1 MWQDPIVS
9 ETRALRDE
17 YARQFNYDIG
27 AMCKDLMAQQATH
40 PERVVSFA
48 PRKPAVSVV
57 APRQGTPA
65 DRFVSASLRQMATEL
80 RC

>member
-17 YARQFNYDIG
+17 YARQFNYNIG

-40 PERVVSFA
+40 PERVVSFP

-57 APRQGTPA
+57 APQQGTPA
-65 DRFVSASLRQMATEL
+65 DRFASASLRQNGE
-80 RC
+80 

>member
-1 MWQDPIVS
+1 MWQDPVVS

-48 PRKPAVSVV
+48 PRKPAVSAV

-65 DRFVSASLRQMATEL
+65 DRFVSASLRQNGD
-80 RC
+80 